1 MKFLKIVAEVI
12 CNFFKLPNI
21 AISHFLNK
29 EKIPE
34 ICETAVL

>member
-1 MKFLKIVAEVI
+1 MKFLKMVAEII
-12 CNFFKLPNI
+12 CKLLKLPDI

-34 ICETAVL
+34 ICETAV